1 MAEPAQLSIN
11 HVTLL
16 KQWTLPEMIE
26 GLVRHGVPGISI
38 WRERLHEIDLAD
50 AARRIKDSGLQVTGL
65 CSAGLIASPDLA
77 EAAAGADDVR
87 RALDEAAALGARCLV
102 FVAGGIDARDRDLAG
117 ARARALERTAA
128 LVPYARAAG
137 VTIGLEPLHPMAC
150 ATRSVL
156 STMALANDWC
166 DALGAED
173 AVGIVVD
180 TYAVWW
186 DPDLARQIARAGKRI
201 CAFHIND
208 WLPDTRDLRL
218 DRGMMGDGVIDIGAI
233 RRMVEEAGYEG
244 LHEVEIFSARDW
256 WTRDPD
262 EVIRIVK
269 ERHRTAV

>member
-1 MAEPAQLSIN
+1 
-11 HVTLL
+11 
-16 KQWTLPEMIE
+16 
-26 GLVRHGVPGISI
+26 
-38 WRERLHEIDLAD
+38 
-50 AARRIKDSGLQVTGL
+50 
-65 CSAGLIASPDLA
+65 
-77 EAAAGADDVR
+77 
-87 RALDEAAALGARCLV
+87 
-102 FVAGGIDARDRDLAG
+102 
-117 ARARALERTAA
+117 
-128 LVPYARAAG
+128 
-137 VTIGLEPLHPMAC
+137 MAC

-186 DPDLARQIARAGKRI
+186 DPDLARQIARGGQADLR
-201 CAFHIND
+201 
-208 WLPDTRDLRL
+208 LPHQRLAADTRDLRL
-218 DRGMMGDGVIDIGAI
+218 DRGMMGDGVIDIRAI